1 MADHHLVFLEDH
13 IVLAAGIDAALR
25 AFDVA
30 EVFEQY
36 LHHTGEIGFL
46 LEARPR
52 ILRMRHV
59 EAHLISRG
67 VDRCR
72 PEMMRIE
79 AALPRIDVE
88 VGEDGVDVVHPFA
101 RLGMVYRRMRE
112 VIGHLLATARRD
124 DVGGVDRRIGE
135 AFDMRLLARNIVG
148 VAVQR
153 GAAMR
158 AEEVRSEEHT
168 SELQSLMR
176 TSYAV
181 FCLKKKK

>member
-88 VGEDGVDVVHPFA
+88 VGEDGV
-101 RLGMVYRRMRE
+101 
-112 VIGHLLATARRD
+112 
-124 DVGGVDRRIGE
+124 
-135 AFDMRLLARNIVG
+135 
-148 VAVQR
+148 
-153 GAAMR
+153 
-158 AEEVRSEEHT
+158 RSEERRVGKDCVGQCR
-168 SELQSLMR
+168 SRWSR
-176 TSYAV
+176 DY
-181 FCLKKKK
+181 KKKKKNI

>member
-46 LEARPR
+46 LAARQR
-52 ILRMRHV
+52 ILRLRHV

-67 VDRCR
+67 VARCR
-72 PEMMRIE
+72 PEMMRID

-88 VGEDGVDVVHPFA
+88 VGEDVADVVPPFSS
-101 RLGMVYRRMRE
+101 LGCFYRRMR
-112 VIGHLLATARRD
+112 AR
-124 DVGGVDRRIGE
+124 
-135 AFDMRLLARNIVG
+135 
-148 VAVQR
+148 
-153 GAAMR
+153 
-158 AEEVRSEEHT
+158 S
-168 SELQSLMR
+168 R
-176 TSYAV
+176 T
-181 FCLKKKK
+181 L